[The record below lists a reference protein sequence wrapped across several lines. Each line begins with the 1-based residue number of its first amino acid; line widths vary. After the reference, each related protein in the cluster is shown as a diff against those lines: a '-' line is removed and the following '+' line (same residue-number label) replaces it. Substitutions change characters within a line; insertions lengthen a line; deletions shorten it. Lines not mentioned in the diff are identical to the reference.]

1 MKEKLNIN
9 LFKLPEH
16 KCRQGQLETTHKGSH
31 YYLLTHKLIE
41 VSRGPSTE
49 QLHPG
54 KIISVQDFRLV
65 SPRLCKSHSLQY
77 LHYAD
82 ENGCLPN
89 WKEIGVFV
97 LLDQDLQKAISLH
110 AGDMTNLLEKKM
122 SFTLLSFSSHFFFF
136 FFFTYLRC
144 RFCPRC
150 ERAAMTFNG

>member
-16 KCRQGQLETTHKGSH
+16 TRRQGQLETTHKGSH
-31 YYLLTHKLIE
+31 PAVLTHKLIE
-41 VSRGPSTE
+41 VSCGPSTNGASRKD
-49 QLHPG
+49 H
-54 KIISVQDFRLV
+54 ICQDFRLV

-97 LLDQDLQKAISLH
+97 LLGQDLQKAISLH
-110 AGDMTNLLEKKM
+110 AGDMTNLLEKKKCHFTT
-122 SFTLLSFSSHFFFF
+122 SFISSPFLKKKKK
-136 FFFTYLRC
+136 TR
-144 RFCPRC
+144 RDVDSVPG
-150 ERAAMTFNG
+150 ANGLP

>member
-31 YYLLTHKLIE
+31 PAVLTHKLIE
-41 VSRGPSTE
+41 VSRGPSTNGASRKD
-49 QLHPG
+49 H
-54 KIISVQDFRLV
+54 ICQDFRLV

-122 SFTLLSFSSHFFFF
+122 SFHNFFHFITFFFF
-136 FFFTYLRC
+136 FFLTARC

-150 ERAAMTFNG
+150 EWAAMTFNG

>member
-31 YYLLTHKLIE
+31 PTVLAHKLIE
-41 VSRGPSTE
+41 VSRGPSTNGASRKD
-49 QLHPG
+49 H
-54 KIISVQDFRLV
+54 ICQDFRLV
-65 SPRLCKSHSLQY
+65 SLRLCKSQSLQY

-110 AGDMTNLLEKKM
+110 AGDMTNLLEKKKM
-122 SFTLLSFSSHFFFF
+122 SFHNFFHFITFFL
-136 FFFTYLRC
+136 TARC
-144 RFCPRC
+144 RFHPQC
-150 ERAAMTFNG
+150 EWAAVTFNG